1 MALSGGPPQAGD
13 PPGGAGARSPRR
25 ASAAD
30 RPAGMGKEWIP
41 AEGKLDLGG
50 KDREEWPAAEIAAAG
65 PENIRWL
72 ELGENKLTRIPGA
85 ELAKLTN
92 LEWLWLTNNRLT
104 DLPPEIGRLAA
115 LRWLN
120 VQSNQLTTL
129 PSEIG
134 RLAALQTLYVNDNQ
148 LTALPPEIGR
158 LSNLQTLGVSGN
170 QLTALPPEIGRLAAL
185 QVLGVSGNQ
194 LMALPPEIGRL
205 ADLRWLNVSDNKL
218 TALPPEIGCL
228 SILQE
233 LYVSNNQL
241 TALPPEIGRLSNLQE
256 LYVSNNQLTALPP
269 EICRLSNLQKL
280 SVEKNQLAALPPE
293 IGRLSPTQYD
303 VFLSHKQSSAGHL
316 ALALKLQLEQA
327 RPGLR
332 VFLDVDDSRLELH
345 QLENIIDASASVVL
359 IISQDVL
366 ASQYVLGEVR
376 HAARA
381 GKNIVLLH
389 DEKSCRFPAPGEI
402 PSDLRLV
409 FARVA
414 IPCCAEAAFR
424 RVSLRLLLEACEEGA
439 RR

>member
-1 MALSGGPPQAGD
+1 
-13 PPGGAGARSPRR
+13 
-25 ASAAD
+25 
-30 RPAGMGKEWIP
+30 MGKEWIP

-72 ELGENKLTRIPGA
+72 ELWGNELTSIPGA

-92 LEWLWLTNNRLT
+92 LEWLWLSNNR
-104 DLPPEIGRLAA
+104 
-115 LRWLN
+115 
-120 VQSNQLTTL
+120 
-129 PSEIG
+129 
-134 RLAALQTLYVNDNQ
+134 

-158 LSNLQTLGVSGN
+158 LTALRWLNVQGN

-185 QVLGVSGNQ
+185 QELYVSNNQ

-205 ADLRWLNVSDNKL
+205 S
-218 TALPPEIGCL
+218 
-228 SILQE
+228 SLQE
-233 LYVSNNQL
+233 LLVSSNQL
-241 TALPPEIGRLSNLQE
+241 TVLPPEIGRLS
-256 LYVSNNQLTALPP
+256 S
-269 EICRLSNLQKL
+269 LQKL

-293 IGRLSPTQYD
+293 IGRLSRLQTLDVSGNPSERLNASDPSAPSPPRPAVCPAAPPQPAPPTRAPPPRPPPT
-303 VFLSHKQSSAGHL
+303 SAGHL

-327 RPGLR
+327 GPGLR
-332 VFLDVDDSRLELH
+332 VFLDADDSRLELH

-366 ASQYVLGEVR
+366 ASHYVLGEVR

-409 FARVA
+409 FARKA
-414 IPCCAEAAFR
+414 IPYYAEATFR
-424 RVSLRLLLEACEEGA
+424 RVSLRLLLEACDEGA